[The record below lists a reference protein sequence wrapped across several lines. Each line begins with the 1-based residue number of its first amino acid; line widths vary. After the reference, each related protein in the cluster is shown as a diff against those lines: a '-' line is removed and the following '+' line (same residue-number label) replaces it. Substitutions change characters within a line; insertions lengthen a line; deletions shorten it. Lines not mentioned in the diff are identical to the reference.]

1 MAEKEI
7 NNQTNEPAVEE
18 KVKLPFAK
26 NEVYRLMRQN
36 LDSDKIIRDRVK
48 VEMNKF
54 LAEILKNVCKQL
66 NDYPYTT
73 IEYEMFKEATYP
85 YTNIERI
92 NEEKE
97 RILLHLNSIKADCDA
112 LAMDVEKTLKLN
124 DRVENDSF
132 TVFSSQEND
141 E

>member
-1 MAEKEI
+1 MNLCLTCLFLHNISILGVSIMAEKEI

-66 NDYPYTT
+66 ND
-73 IEYEMFKEATYP
+73 IH
-85 YTNIERI
+85 I
-92 NEEKE
+92 
-97 RILLHLNSIKADCDA
+97 
-112 LAMDVEKTLKLN
+112 
-124 DRVENDSF
+124 
-132 TVFSSQEND
+132 QQ
-141 E
+141 

>member
-1 MAEKEI
+1 MSEKKI
-7 NNQTNEPAVEE
+7 NNQTNESVVEE
-18 KVKLPFAK
+18 KEKLPFAK

-54 LAEILKNVCKQL
+54 LANILKNVCKQL

-73 IEYEMFKEATYP
+73 VDYEMFKEATYP

-97 RILLHLNSIKADCDA
+97 RILVHLNSIKADCDA
-112 LAMDVEKTLKLN
+112 LAIDVEKTLRLN
-124 DRVENDSF
+124 DRVENDSIAN
-132 TVFSSQEND
+132 FSSQKNE
-141 E
+141 

>member
-7 NNQTNEPAVEE
+7 IDQTNEPAVEE
-18 KVKLPFAK
+18 KEKLPFAK
-26 NEVYRLMRQN
+26 NEIYRLMREN

-54 LAEILKNVCKQL
+54 LADILKNVCKQL

-73 IEYEMFKEATYP
+73 VDYEMFKEATYP

-124 DRVENDSF
+124 DCVKNDSF
-132 TVFSSQEND
+132 ADFSLDEN
-141 E
+141 EK